1 MIEEEEEQ
9 ELEEEDPKQIP
20 AEEKDVTDEQ
30 QPVQAL
36 DFNFNFIAYE
46 EKIAILGASGS
57 GKSYLAN
64 SILKSLNNITV
75 WVYDFNHQFH
85 SSKAMLFHDLTE
97 MLGYYDSAHRGHYIL
112 QPFDNSEDTFN
123 EFCNAAFR
131 RGNIVCILDEAHSF
145 VTKQKILKP
154 YNNLILSG
162 RPRGISVISISS
174 RPASLPNNVL
184 SNCKHVFAFR
194 LNLESDIE
202 FLESY
207 LGSEVWQLMPK
218 DKRKR
223 LRDLPEL
230 PEHSFYYRDMDLP
243 QGAIGK
249 V

>member
-112 QPFDNSEDTFN
+112 QPFDNS
-123 EFCNAAFR
+123 
-131 RGNIVCILDEAHSF
+131 
-145 VTKQKILKP
+145 
-154 YNNLILSG
+154 
-162 RPRGISVISISS
+162 VISISS